1 MTTAVPP
8 AAASVTPL
16 VAAAFLLICASVTP
30 AAAQTVD
37 STRVSTEVA
46 GAVTITN
53 NGISTIPSF
62 SLGRP
67 AGIIDVSLGRREL
80 SFEPQFKFG
89 LDGKPWSIL
98 FWGRYKLVQGER
110 FNLSVGAHPAL
121 SFRTVP
127 IGTNGSTNEVIAAR
141 RYLASE
147 VSPSFA
153 LTSKLS
159 VGAYWLFSRAL
170 ERDVARHTNF
180 LSLRSAITTSSTTNS
195 YVVRL
200 APQLYYLRV
209 ADRDG
214 FYFNSALS
222 LARRNAPLS
231 VSTVVNRSIR
241 TDVPGSDPFLWN
253 VSLTYAI
260 R

>member
-1 MTTAVPP
+1 MSSVWPP
-8 AAASVTPL
+8 AAACTSRLIVALLL
-16 VAAAFLLICASVTP
+16 VCASGVP
-30 AAAQTVD
+30 AAAQAVD
-37 STRVSTEVA
+37 STRVPTEVA
-46 GAVTITN
+46 GAVTVTN

-67 AGIIDVSLGRREL
+67 AAIIDLSLARRGL
-80 SFEPQFKFG
+80 SVEPQFKVG

-98 FWGRYKLVQGER
+98 FWGRYKLVTGER
-110 FNLSVGAHPAL
+110 FNLSVGGHPAL

-127 IGTNGSTNEVIAAR
+127 AGTNASTSDVIAAR

-153 LTSKLS
+153 LTRNLS
-159 VGAYWLFSRAL
+159 VGAYWLYSRAL

-180 LSLRSAITTSSTTNS
+180 LSLRSAITTASRTSP
-195 YVVRL
+195 YLVRL

-209 ADRDG
+209 GDRDG
-214 FYFNSALS
+214 FYLNSTLS
-222 LARRNAPLS
+222 LARRGAPLS